1 MLWTAPPPVRECRE
15 YGCCWCNPSQACKQ
29 LSARVLAVAAGEAA
43 VVGRIV
49 TTPILYGLHHCYA
62 RICKDTKT
70 CADEGQ
76 SSLLASHFQS

>member
-1 MLWTAPPPVRECRE
+1 
-15 YGCCWCNPSQACKQ
+15 
-29 LSARVLAVAAGEAA
+29 
-43 VVGRIV
+43 
-49 TTPILYGLHHCYA
+49 LHHCYA